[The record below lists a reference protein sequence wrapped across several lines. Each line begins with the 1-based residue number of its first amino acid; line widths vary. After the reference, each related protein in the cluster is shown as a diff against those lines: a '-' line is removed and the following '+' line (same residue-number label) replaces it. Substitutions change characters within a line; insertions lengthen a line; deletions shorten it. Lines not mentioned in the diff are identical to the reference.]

1 VQNHFYAT
9 FAANTTFQ
17 IKLFF
22 SNQNI
27 AHLKKPTVMKTKAII
42 VLAILS
48 LFIVSCNEVDK
59 LLTFNISNQTTFTI
73 ESGLPFNSP
82 FEVATPDVT
91 TNSTSEFKNNN
102 TNVDL
107 VKDVKLQELKLSI
120 TNPADKTFSFLK
132 SVHMYISTNADDEIE
147 LAYQD
152 DINVTTNA
160 LNLTCTTQK
169 LDKYIKA
176 PSYKVRTK
184 VTIRET
190 VTQDVTVKA
199 DMKFKVTAD
208 PF

>member
-1 VQNHFYAT
+1 
-9 FAANTTFQ
+9 
-17 IKLFF
+17 
-22 SNQNI
+22 
-27 AHLKKPTVMKTKAII
+27 MKTKAVI
-42 VLAILS
+42 VLAFLA

-59 LLTFNISNQTTFTI
+59 LLTFSISNQTTFKI
-73 ESGLPFNSP
+73 NSGLPFNSP
-82 FEVATPDVT
+82 FEVPTPDVT

-102 TNVDL
+102 TNVNL

-147 LAYQD
+147 LAFLD
-152 DINVTTNA
+152 DINSTSNTI
-160 LNLTCTTQK
+160 NLTCTSQK

-176 PSYKVRTK
+176 SSYKIRTK
-184 VTIRET
+184 VVTKET
-190 VTQDVTVKA
+190 LTQETTVKA

>member
-1 VQNHFYAT
+1 
-9 FAANTTFQ
+9 
-17 IKLFF
+17 
-22 SNQNI
+22 
-27 AHLKKPTVMKTKAII
+27 MKTKAIT
-42 VLAILS
+42 VLAILA
-48 LFIVSCNEVDK
+48 LFIVSCSEVDK
-59 LLTFNISNQTTFTI
+59 LLTFTISNQTTFKI
-73 ESGLPFNSP
+73 NSGLPFNSP

-120 TNPADKTFSFLK
+120 TSPTDKTFSFLK

-152 DINVTTNA
+152 DINASSNT

-176 PSYKVRTK
+176 SSYKIRTT
-184 VTIRET
+184 VTTRET
-190 VTQDVTVKA
+190 LTQETTVKA
-199 DMKFKVTAD
+199 DMKFRVTAD

>member
-1 VQNHFYAT
+1 
-9 FAANTTFQ
+9 
-17 IKLFF
+17 
-22 SNQNI
+22 
-27 AHLKKPTVMKTKAII
+27 MKTKTVTI
-42 VLAILS
+42 LAILA
-48 LFIVSCNEVDK
+48 LFIVSCSEVDK
-59 LLTFNISNQTTFTI
+59 LLTFTISNQTTFKI
-73 ESGLPFNSP
+73 NSGLPINSP

-120 TNPADKTFSFLK
+120 TNPTDKTFSFLK
-132 SVHMYISTNADDEIE
+132 SVHLYISTTADDEIE

-152 DINVTTNA
+152 NINTATNT
-160 LNLTCTTQK
+160 LNLTCTDQK

-176 PSYKVRTK
+176 SSYKIRTT
-184 VTIRET
+184 VTTRET
-190 VTQDVTVKA
+190 VTQDITVQA

>member
-1 VQNHFYAT
+1 
-9 FAANTTFQ
+9 
-17 IKLFF
+17 
-22 SNQNI
+22 
-27 AHLKKPTVMKTKAII
+27 MKTKAIT
-42 VLAILS
+42 VLAILV
-48 LFIVSCNEVDK
+48 LFIVSCSEVDK
-59 LLTFNISNQTTFTI
+59 LLTFTISNQTTFKI
-73 ESGLPFNSP
+73 NSGLPFNSP

-102 TNVDL
+102 TKVDL

-120 TNPADKTFSFLK
+120 TSPADKTFSFLK

-152 DINVTTNA
+152 DINATTNT

-176 PSYKVRTK
+176 SSYKIRTK
-184 VTIRET
+184 VTTRET
-190 VTQDVTVKA
+190 VTQDITVKA
-199 DMKFKVTAD
+199 DMKFRVTAD

>member
-1 VQNHFYAT
+1 
-9 FAANTTFQ
+9 
-17 IKLFF
+17 
-22 SNQNI
+22 
-27 AHLKKPTVMKTKAII
+27 MKTKAIT
-42 VLAILS
+42 VLAILA
-48 LFIVSCNEVDK
+48 LFIVSCSEVDK
-59 LLTFNISNQTTFTI
+59 LLTFTISNQTTFKI
-73 ESGLPFNSP
+73 NSGIPFNSP

-120 TNPADKTFSFLK
+120 TSPDTKTFSFLK

-152 DINVTTNA
+152 DINSTTNTI
-160 LNLTCTTQK
+160 NLTCTTQK

-176 PSYKVRTK
+176 SSYKIRTK
-184 VTIRET
+184 VVTKETLTQETTIE
-190 VTQDVTVKA
+190 A
-199 DMKFKVTAD
+199 DMKFRVTAD